1 MFLWCV
7 CLLEY
12 IRDFLVFVIFYLF
25 VKVLLW
31 VEEKEFWFDLCYNWF
46 WKENI
51 SFYKIDEYLRMLW
64 FVCMI
69 II

>member
-31 VEEKEFWFDLCYNWF
+31 VEGKKFWFDLFYNWF

>member
-31 VEEKEFWFDLCYNWF
+31 VEEKEFWFDLFYNWF